1 MKGGLRARTYET
13 YKVWVME
20 TVHGRGLPKTSALR
34 SVPTGFVHQL
44 AMHGAANLEVILD
57 LGFGSLQ

>member
-1 MKGGLRARTYET
+1 MYET